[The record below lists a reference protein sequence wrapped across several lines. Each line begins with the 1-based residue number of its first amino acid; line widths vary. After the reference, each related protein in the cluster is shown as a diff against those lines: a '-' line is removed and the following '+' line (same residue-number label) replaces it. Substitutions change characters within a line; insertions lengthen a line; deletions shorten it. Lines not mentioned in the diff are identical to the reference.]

1 MQHRSFTKGLALSA
15 FAIATF
21 AAAAS
26 AQEVPNLVGTWS
38 GTIAGGARFGALNH
52 DPAEQDPVFAN
63 RTKVWTLTIER
74 QDGSGL
80 IGTWSTATKSEKI
93 VGAIRRDNTSVLLA
107 DEDNTF
113 DARLVMPNEMEVCA
127 LQAGAA
133 SIAVCYTMIRK

>member
-1 MQHRSFTKGLALSA
+1 MQHRSITKGLSLSA

-26 AQEVPNLVGTWS
+26 AQEVPSLVGTWS

-52 DPAEQDPVFAN
+52 DPAEKDPVFAN
-63 RTKVWTLTIER
+63 RTKVWTLTIEK

-80 IGTWSTATKSEKI
+80 IGTWSTAAKSERI
-93 VGAIRRDNTSVLLA
+93 VGVILRDNVSVMLA

-113 DARLVMPNEMEVCA
+113 DARLVTPNEMEVCA

-133 SIAVCYTMIRK
+133 SIAVCYTMTRQ